1 MTFCK
6 NCGGTMVGDGYKMVR
21 HCEFVD
27 VPFDVEPDAGPIYC
41 ENRGSTA
48 GRESARCGTSVAPS
62 LLTKT

>member
-41 ENRGSTA
+41 ENEIDPETNQGPE
-48 GRESARCGTSVAPS
+48 GE
-62 LLTKT
+62 